1 MTLPDIAAH
10 ADIRDIVSR
19 ALNEDIGPGDVT
31 SEIVVGDAETAAAA
45 VVARQDCV
53 VAGLPV
59 AALAFHTVDPSLGC
73 RFDAADGRRARAGS
87 RVMEVSGH
95 ARSILAA
102 ERVALNF
109 LQRLSGIATLTHEFV
124 ERVSRLGV
132 KVLDTRKTTPTLR
145 ALERYAV
152 VCGGGTN
159 HRDGLF
165 DRVLVKDNHRV
176 LWRRTAGRTLADA
189 VLAARRARPGLEIE
203 VEVESVEEFTSV
215 LAARPDWILL
225 DNMAVDAIAEC
236 VKLCA
241 GRCKIEASGGI
252 TLQNAGDVA
261 AAGVTA
267 ISVGALTH
275 SAPAV
280 DFSLELI
287 P

>member
-124 ERVSRLGV
+124 EWVSRLGV

-176 LWRRTAGRTLADA
+176 LWRRTAGRTLADS

>member
-1 MTLPDIAAH
+1 VTLPDIAAH